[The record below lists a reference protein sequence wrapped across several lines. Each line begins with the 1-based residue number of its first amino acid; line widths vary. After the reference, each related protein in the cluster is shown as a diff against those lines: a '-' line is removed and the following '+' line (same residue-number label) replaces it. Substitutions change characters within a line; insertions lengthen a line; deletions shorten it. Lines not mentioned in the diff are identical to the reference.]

1 MFDRVQ
7 NRLLIISKIIENEQ
21 KKEDTTTTTVLRSTL
36 RICFTFFFRFP
47 KQKLLLHKK
56 TLWHLFIDGL
66 QLPQG

>member
-1 MFDRVQ
+1 MNKRKKTQPQQPYYVQ
-7 NRLLIISKIIENEQ
+7 HCEFVSR
-21 KKEDTTTTTVLRSTL
+21 
-36 RICFTFFFRFP
+36 FFFRFP